1 MTVSIDMRSFVGIPY
16 IDGGR
21 DPRPVEHGGDG
32 GVDCWGLLR
41 LSLRSL
47 GVEIPAV
54 QPAVAASMRERFR
67 QLDRSEAIELGDVAV
82 IETPDGGLHVAMAID
97 QFKFL
102 HATRGAASVI
112 DAVSMWRASIRC
124 WLRPLHLVE
133 AGR

>member
-54 QPAVAASMRERFR
+54 QPAVAASMRET
-67 QLDRSEAIELGDVAV
+67 SETADSAR
-82 IETPDGGLHVAMAID
+82 AMAS
-97 QFKFL
+97 
-102 HATRGAASVI
+102 A
-112 DAVSMWRASIRC
+112 
-124 WLRPLHLVE
+124 
-133 AGR
+133 